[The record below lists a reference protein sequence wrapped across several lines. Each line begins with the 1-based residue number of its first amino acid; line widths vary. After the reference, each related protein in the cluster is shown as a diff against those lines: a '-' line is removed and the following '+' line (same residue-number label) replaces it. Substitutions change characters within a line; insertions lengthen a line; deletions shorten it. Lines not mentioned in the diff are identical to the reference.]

1 MTPAQIALAIKL
13 GTYAAIALVIIGSLA
28 YLRHSIYQDGVNYTE
43 AKYEKRDQETAAK
56 SAKLLADKEE
66 EVKQANYEQTRRLV
80 NATKAY
86 ADHASN
92 LQSDVDN
99 LTKRLQRSGPTANCR
114 VNTLPGSGNDN
125 GSRER
130 KDYGVDREIA
140 KTVIELANLC
150 EKKIEELPVVN

>member
-1 MTPAQIALAIKL
+1 MNPAQIALAIKL
-13 GTYAAIALVIIGSLA
+13 GIYAVIALAVIGSLA
-28 YLRHSIYQDGVNYTE
+28 YLRHSIFQDGVNQTT

-56 SAKLLADKEE
+56 SAKLLADKEA
-66 EVKQANYEQTRRLV
+66 EVKQANDEQTRRLV
-80 NATKAY
+80 NATKVY

-114 VNTLPGSGNDN
+114 VNTLPGASDDNSG
-125 GSRER
+125 R
-130 KDYGVDREIA
+130 KSEDYGVDREIA